1 MFKVDYYCII
11 VEMIIEEEV
20 RSKERH
26 LFLLN
31 PSGKYDIIQDSEP
44 KSRLLQKWS
53 HVLQDTFLPQ
63 NYPESVKPEYIEYQF
78 WDSLQALC
86 SYLRSVLT
94 TKSVLQGAG
103 VGSST
108 ATPIAAAIA
117 WIAKDGIGMIS
128 SLTLAYFS
136 SSSFESYSKEW
147 RLFADFLNNV
157 GLALDLF
164 CSIYPELYFVLIV
177 ISSASKACC
186 GLIAGATKARIS
198 AHFARKGYLAD
209 VNAKESTQETAVALI
224 GLILG
229 IWFAK
234 LIGDDDQSVKIWF
247 TLFLILHMYCNYRLV
262 KVLVFNTLNPQ
273 RVYLICAASLRN
285 GAIDSKTIA
294 SMETLFRPIHLMISG
309 PIFAGSISDI
319 IGGCFSNNSSFD
331 TIRKLWNHEKFII
344 GLNKRN
350 RIVISFEK
358 HSTDQE
364 IIKSYYLASY
374 IWIKLTERKLKDKKE
389 YYLQF
394 CKFAEESKGWYDQFY
409 QNTLA
414 KSDWELDDASPL
426 GVIRYHYYLSE
437 AADQLKSFK
446 QS

>member
-1 MFKVDYYCII
+1 
-11 VEMIIEEEV
+11 
-20 RSKERH
+20 
-26 LFLLN
+26 
-31 PSGKYDIIQDSEP
+31 
-44 KSRLLQKWS
+44 
-53 HVLQDTFLPQ
+53 
-63 NYPESVKPEYIEYQF
+63 
-78 WDSLQALC
+78 
-86 SYLRSVLT
+86 LT

-103 VGSST
+103 VGSAT

-117 WIAKDGIGMIS
+117 WIAKDGIGMLS
-128 SLTLAYFS
+128 SLMLAYFS

-157 GLALDLF
+157 GLTLDLF
-164 CSIYPELYFVLIV
+164 CSIYPEFYFILMV

-224 GLILG
+224 GLVVG

-234 LIGDDDQSVKIWF
+234 FIGDDDQSVKIWF

-285 GAIDSKTIA
+285 ENDQIDSKRIS
-294 SMETLFRPIHLMISG
+294 SMETFIRPIQLVISG
-309 PIFAGSISDI
+309 PIFAGSINDI
-319 IGGCFSNNSSFD
+319 IHGCISN
-331 TIRKLWNHEKFII
+331 KLPFNVIMELWREERFII
-344 GLNKRN
+344 GVNTRN

-358 HSTDQE
+358 SATDQDV
-364 IIKSYYLASY
+364 IKSYFLTCF
-374 IWIKLTERKLKDKKE
+374 IWIKLSDN
-389 YYLQF
+389 
-394 CKFAEESKGWYDQFY
+394 KFQDTRVYSEFLRLAEESKTWYHQFH
-409 QNTLA
+409 QNILG
-414 KSDWELDDASPL
+414 KSDWEFDDASPL
-426 GVIRYHYYLSE
+426 GFIRYHYHFSE
-437 AADQLKSFK
+437 ENNQLKTIK